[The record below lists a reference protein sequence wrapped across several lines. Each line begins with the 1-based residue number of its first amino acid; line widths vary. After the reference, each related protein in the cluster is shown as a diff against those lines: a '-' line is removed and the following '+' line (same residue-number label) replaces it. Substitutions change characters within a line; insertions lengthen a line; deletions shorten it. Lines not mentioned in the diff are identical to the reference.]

1 MNDEELKKY
10 EYIKERLKRIS
21 TPTGISYSG
30 DETISSDDVVWLIT
44 HLKEKEK
51 QIYELK
57 EQVEVLN
64 GTIEKVCN
72 WED

>member
-1 MNDEELKKY
+1 MTNAEKY
-10 EYIKERLKRIS
+10 KYIINRLERIS

-30 DETISSDDVVWLIT
+30 DETICSDDVVWLEKY
-44 HLKEKEK
+44 LKEKEK
-51 QIYELK
+51 EIYELK

-64 GTIEKVCN
+64 GAIEKVCN